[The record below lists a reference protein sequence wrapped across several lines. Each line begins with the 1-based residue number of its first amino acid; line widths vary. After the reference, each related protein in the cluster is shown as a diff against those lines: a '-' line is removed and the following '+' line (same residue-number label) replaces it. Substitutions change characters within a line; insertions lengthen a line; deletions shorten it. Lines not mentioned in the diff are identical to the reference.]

1 MNYSLNEVK
10 NLIEE
15 KGGRFLLFDQFKVYK
30 ISLIITSLIYIGICF
45 FVYHVLMKN
54 PELSKLLKYS
64 ENVQIRE
71 LRKEKEDY
79 ESIDKKK
86 LFKKFH
92 LI

>member
-1 MNYSLNEVK
+1 
-10 NLIEE
+10 
-15 KGGRFLLFDQFKVYK
+15 
-30 ISLIITSLIYIGICF
+30 
-45 FVYHVLMKN
+45 MKN

-86 LFKKFH
+86 LFTKFH